1 VFEVVSLLLVFALM
15 VYLLRRK
22 ADVSHALMAGA
33 AAVGL
38 IFGVDWPRFPRGLGA
53 ALAGVA
59 ANFAQAAIAPAGI
72 QLLALILLITFLGHV
87 LEHAESLQQ
96 LMGALRGILRD
107 RRAAMAVAPAFI
119 GLLPMPGGA
128 LFSAPMVGELTEDL
142 NLPAEER
149 TLINFWFRHV
159 WELTW
164 PLYPGLLIAAV
175 ALGVPLERLILVNLP
190 MTLGAIVIGIFLCLR
205 RVKLGA
211 TESPGE
217 RGNWRELAA
226 AVWPVALLV
235 VLTAALATAE
245 KLGLRLA
252 LSTDTALL
260 VALIVVIPSFVVL
273 RRIPWREAARLARA
287 TLSLR
292 LVLLIYGIVA
302 FGRLL
307 RVYGA
312 AADLPRELAAWG
324 VPGPVLLFVV
334 PMAVGLLT
342 GYTPAFVGICFPVL
356 RPLMVAAGGFHYG
369 YITFAFAGG
378 FLGVLLSP
386 VHLCLVLSAE
396 YFKADFGRVYRRLAV
411 PAGLLALV
419 ALGTLF
425 LWEAVALR

>member
-1 VFEVVSLLLVFALM
+1 
-15 VYLLRRK
+15 
-22 ADVSHALMAGA
+22 
-33 AAVGL
+33 
-38 IFGVDWPRFPRGLGA
+38 
-53 ALAGVA
+53 
-59 ANFAQAAIAPAGI
+59 
-72 QLLALILLITFLGHV
+72 
-87 LEHAESLQQ
+87 
-96 LMGALRGILRD
+96 
-107 RRAAMAVAPAFI
+107 
-119 GLLPMPGGA
+119 
-128 LFSAPMVGELTEDL
+128 
-142 NLPAEER
+142 
-149 TLINFWFRHV
+149 
-159 WELTW
+159 
-164 PLYPGLLIAAV
+164 
-175 ALGVPLERLILVNLP
+175 
-190 MTLGAIVIGIFLCLR
+190 
-205 RVKLGA
+205 
-211 TESPGE
+211 
-217 RGNWRELAA
+217 
-226 AVWPVALLV
+226 
-235 VLTAALATAE
+235 
-245 KLGLRLA
+245 
-252 LSTDTALL
+252 
-260 VALIVVIPSFVVL
+260 VL